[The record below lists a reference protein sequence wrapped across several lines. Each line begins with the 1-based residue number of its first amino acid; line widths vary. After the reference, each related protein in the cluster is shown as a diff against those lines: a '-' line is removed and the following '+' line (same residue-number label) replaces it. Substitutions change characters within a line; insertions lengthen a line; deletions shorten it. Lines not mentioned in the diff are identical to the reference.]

1 MALDPWISFAFS
13 GSDSTRHAAVPV
25 PVGARLQS
33 ARARVS
39 LLLPFAPMAGT
50 EDDEARAI
58 LPYGGVPRFSA
69 PALLALRAL
78 AAILCLLFTAQL
90 ARTIQIDGSPFRS
103 ALLTPWMVTTLID
116 FYLVML
122 PLLLL
127 VLVRHRASPVTGALA
142 CLFLCCL
149 GTSATWAYL
158 FFVFGTLRA
167 GDPITRLLNC

>member
-1 MALDPWISFAFS
+1 M
-13 GSDSTRHAAVPV
+13 
-25 PVGARLQS
+25 GAPKNP
-33 ARARVS
+33 ARVAVHVRS
-39 LLLPFAPMAGT
+39 VFSQLLKYATQRPLFFCSKKMAGT

-69 PALLALRAL
+69 PALLALRAM
-78 AAILCLLFTAQL
+78 AALLSLLFTAQL

-116 FYLVML
+116 FYLVLL

-127 VLVRHRASPVTGALA
+127 VLVRHRASPVAGALV

-158 FFVFGTLRA
+158 FFVFGSLRA

>member
-1 MALDPWISFAFS
+1 MALDPWISFD
-13 GSDSTRHAAVPV
+13 DSVAAAAPAPRWQWGHDYNQQHAPCS
-25 PVGARLQS
+25 PP
-33 ARARVS
+33 
-39 LLLPFAPMAGT
+39 LLPFAPMAGT

-78 AAILCLLFTAQL
+78 AAFLCLLFTAQL